1 MLLAAK
7 HLWISLVLA
16 LFWTSL
22 VSATDAI
29 AKTTIPIPTSFKN
42 VKVIR
47 VLDARTSIVH
57 EDIGIR
63 AKNIADAPVTEYLAT
78 IPAAVDDHVA
88 SITAFLRQQ
97 PKTPL
102 IVEKAGF
109 DSER

>member
-16 LFWTSL
+16 LCWTSL
-22 VSATDAI
+22 VSATAV
-29 AKTTIPIPTSFKN
+29 AKTTIPIPNTFKN

-47 VLDARTSIVH
+47 VLDARTSIVQ

-63 AKNIADAPVTEYLAT
+63 AKNIANAPVTEYIAT

-88 SITAFLRQQ
+88 SVTAFLRQQ

-102 IVEKAGF
+102 TVEKAGF